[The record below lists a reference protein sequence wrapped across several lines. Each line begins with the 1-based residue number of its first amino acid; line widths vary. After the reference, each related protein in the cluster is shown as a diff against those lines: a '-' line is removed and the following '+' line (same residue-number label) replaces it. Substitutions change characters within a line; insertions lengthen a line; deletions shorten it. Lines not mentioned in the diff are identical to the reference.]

1 MPWSCMIFS
10 LFVASY
16 IKTFKMYDEMPLQT
30 KCQKLVAYSSQV
42 PYILSLIFSQN
53 DRLMS
58 WATEYIAK

>member
-1 MPWSCMIFS
+1 
-10 LFVASY
+10 
-16 IKTFKMYDEMPLQT
+16 MYDEMPLQT